1 MILVPFIGGGLLW
14 GIPFIFVFAL
24 LQSKSP
30 VLQIVVSALVAT
42 AITGVIF
49 ALIGWGVDNM
59 EMGLKVGLLVC
70 PLVGGILCL
79 IYLGT
84 SCK

>member
-1 MILVPFIGGGLLW
+1 MILAPFIGGGLLW
-14 GIPFIFVFAL
+14 VIPFVFAFAL
-24 LQSKSP
+24 LQSKP
-30 VLQIVVSALVAT
+30 TWLQIVAPTLIAT
-42 AITGVIF
+42 AITGAIF
-49 ALIGWGVDNM
+49 VLIGLGVDNM

>member
-14 GIPFIFVFAL
+14 VIPFVFVFAL
-24 LQSKSP
+24 LRSKSAW
-30 VLQIVVSALVAT
+30 LQIVVSALVAT
-42 AITGVIF
+42 AITGAIF
-49 ALIGWGVDNM
+49 TLIGWGIDNM
-59 EMGLKVGLLVC
+59 EMGLKVGFLVC
-70 PLVGGILCL
+70 PLVGGVLCL